1 MDRAYSVCQ
10 LPPRPA
16 TAGSDPSAD
25 VAGGLNA
32 HHGRWICAERHGRR
46 QMAAGRHLG
55 PRPPRAVAQ
64 RPGPKK
70 RMRDRGK
77 RSASRI
83 PLTDTAPNEKRAAA
97 AEALAVARRLPE
109 GNPSRIEMEG
119 GGHNPVAGHPP
130 SKAADCNY
138 RLKECRRKP
147 CRLPNVQGRAADE
160 QPRLERHPPRRPS
173 WRPASAATPP
183 LPRSF
188 SSWRLTP
195 SGPRPPRRPSWR
207 PASAAAPP
215 LPQPPSYPRHLLA
228 PKPRRPSLPPT
239 AALFY

>member
-16 TAGSDPSAD
+16 TAGGYPSAD

-83 PLTDTAPNEKRAAA
+83 PPL
-97 AEALAVARRLPE
+97 ARRRMK
-109 GNPSRIEMEG
+109 S
-119 GGHNPVAGHPP
+119 APP
-130 SKAADCNY
+130 Q
-138 RLKECRRKP
+138 RRRSP
-147 CRLPNVQGRAADE
+147 LRGACPRAT
-160 QPRLERHPPRRPS
+160 
-173 WRPASAATPP
+173 RPASRWREAVITLSRDIRPARPPIATTVLKNAGANLAAFLMFKAVQPTNSPAWSGIRRAA
-183 LPRSF
+183 LP
-188 SSWRLTP
+188 
-195 SGPRPPRRPSWR
+195 GGRPPRLL
-207 PASAAAPP
+207 P
-215 LPQPPSYPRHLLA
+215 LCHDPFLRGA
-228 PKPRRPSLPPT
+228 
-239 AALFY
+239 